1 MDPSRRGVVNGAGA
15 AASGSSSS
23 SGHKSGSGTSKHGG
37 SSAYQSNTGNNT
49 KRSSKMKEVANYDDK
64 KHNVLVPDLEEDIA
78 HPVAH
83 RQLNELEEHV
93 NDLHES
99 WETESIFEE
108 ILEDITEDRPIT
120 DEVQTDGF
128 EISFQLRELKK
139 NMDAA
144 LKRYKKIAFGSGGKS
159 EDPEACTPEEAVE
172 YRRLLRLVG
181 PKVFVQR
188 TVDAGVISIK
198 KLLTAF
204 GIRPPAFLEGAGD
217 DAYYSLLM
225 LAMTREIQK
234 RAKLMKYN
242 TIDDA
247 VELLKRSKNIIVL
260 TGAGISTSLGIP
272 DFRSKG
278 TGLYSK
284 LEHLGLSDPQEVF
297 DINIFRQDPNI
308 FYSVARDILPNTE
321 RFSPTH
327 AFIAL
332 LQQKGKLLTNYSQN
346 IDNLEA
352 KAGISPDKLVQC
364 HGSFATATCV
374 KCGYKV
380 PGESIF
386 PEIKAGRIPRCRKC
400 AQGNRTTNNSL
411 RKRKLARD
419 GTEKKPRRVKPGEY
433 DSNSDSE
440 FDHGGLNGGNFSSD
454 HYSSEHGSNTMGCG
468 VMKPDITFF
477 GEALPDEFSTRLTEH
492 DRDLVDLVIVIGT
505 SLKVAPVSEVVPFLP
520 PHIPQI
526 YISRTPVSHVNFD
539 IDLLGDCDVVVSEL
553 CKRAGWDLKHE
564 MIPEGQVIRTELAE
578 GYNSRHVF
586 TQIKPEPKPTVMA
599 EINSHHHTPKEV
611 AKEQRE
617 ANREERRRKREERER
632 EMREQEDM
640 KAAAERVKK
649 LERKQ
654 EKERKRELK
663 EMALKEGKGVVN
675 EGKKEGSK
683 LKDGKGKGPMDQK
696 EKEQKKKEVR
706 SSGVSTSSD

>member
-1 MDPSRRGVVNGAGA
+1 MMDPSRRGVVNGAGA
-15 AASGSSSS
+15 AAANGSSGHSSS
-23 SGHKSGSGTSKHGG
+23 SGSGSK
-37 SSAYQSNTGNNT
+37 QGNNNKNNNNNNNNSAT
-49 KRSSKMKEVANYDDK
+49 APKKSSRMKEVVNYDDK
-64 KHNVLVPDLEEDIA
+64 RHLLDLEDDIAHPVA

-83 RQLNELEEHV
+83 RQLNELEEHI

-99 WETESIFEE
+99 CWETESIFEE
-108 ILEDITEDRPIT
+108 ILEDITEDKFFT
-120 DEVQTDGF
+120 D
-128 EISFQLRELKK
+128 
-139 NMDAA
+139 
-144 LKRYKKIAFGSGGKS
+144 
-159 EDPEACTPEEAVE
+159 DPEACTAEEAVE

-188 TVDAGVISIK
+188 TVDAGVIPIK

-217 DAYYSLLM
+217 DAYFSLLT

-352 KAGISPDKLVQC
+352 KAGIHPDKLVQC

-400 AQGNRTTNNSL
+400 AQGSRTTNNSS

-440 FDHGGLNGGNFSSD
+440 FDHSNTNHFSSSD
-454 HYSSEHGSNTMGCG
+454 IYSSEHGSNTMGCG

-553 CKRAGWDLKHE
+553 CKRAGWDLQHE

-586 TQIKPEPKPTVMA
+586 TQVEPKPKPTIVA
-599 EINSHHHTPKEV
+599 EITQHTPKEV

-632 EMREQEDM
+632 EMREQEDI
-640 KAAAERVKK
+640 KTAAERVKK
-649 LERKQ
+649 LEKRA
-654 EKERKRELK
+654 EKERKREMKEREKEEGLK
-663 EMALKEGKGVVN
+663 EKEK
-675 EGKKEGSK
+675 EGKKEKGTK
-683 LKDGKGKGPMDQK
+683 EKGKGLEK
-696 EKEQKKKEVR
+696 EKEKRKEQR
-706 SSGVSTSSD
+706 SGVSTGSE

>member
-1 MDPSRRGVVNGAGA
+1 MNCF
-15 AASGSSSS
+15 
-23 SGHKSGSGTSKHGG
+23 
-37 SSAYQSNTGNNT
+37 
-49 KRSSKMKEVANYDDK
+49 
-64 KHNVLVPDLEEDIA
+64 L
-78 HPVAH
+78 
-83 RQLNELEEHV
+83 
-93 NDLHES
+93 
-99 WETESIFEE
+99 
-108 ILEDITEDRPIT
+108 
-120 DEVQTDGF
+120 
-128 EISFQLRELKK
+128 
-139 NMDAA
+139 
-144 LKRYKKIAFGSGGKS
+144 
-159 EDPEACTPEEAVE
+159 DPEACTPEEAVE

-188 TVDAGVISIK
+188 TVDAGVIPIK

-217 DAYYSLLM
+217 DAYFSLLT

-308 FYSVARDILPNTE
+308 FYSIARDILPNTE

-352 KAGISPDKLVQC
+352 KAGIHPDKLVQC

-400 AQGNRTTNNSL
+400 AQGSRTTNNSS

-440 FDHGGLNGGNFSSD
+440 FDHSNLNHFSSD
-454 HYSSEHGSNTMGCG
+454 PYSSEHGSNTMGCG

-586 TQIKPEPKPTVMA
+586 TQIEPKPKPTVVA
-599 EINSHHHTPKEV
+599 ELTHHSTPKEV

-632 EMREQEDM
+632 EMREQEDL
-640 KAAAERVKK
+640 KAAAERAKK
-649 LERKQ
+649 LEKKAEK
-654 EKERKRELK
+654 EKERERV
-663 EMALKEGKGVVN
+663 MQEGGVVKEK
-675 EGKKEGSK
+675 EGKKESGK
-683 LKDGKGKGPMDQK
+683 VVKEKVAREKGKGLVEKENREK
-696 EKEQKKKEVR
+696 EKEKRKEQR
-706 SSGVSTSSD
+706 SSVSTVSE